1 MGAPKHNGVTF
12 INRKGKQRKER
23 TMLYEP
29 IDGSGSPHIHRNNY
43 KSPLAPISE
52 VRKVTFAAQ
61 YIRDELDNSY
71 TAVDV
76 VRVKFIPHLVEY
88 SKSERR
94 NTWYTSDEI
103 KTMKHRAFRDI
114 DVRKDEMKQNRKR
127 PAHNQLLYSGDVR
140 GLERLVYN
148 DTNVCAKLRY
158 DALCALIQ
166 EQHEQRYWM
175 YSNHNPGGIMH
186 PQDAFLDDERIR
198 HVVMTVGKSI
208 LSEKIAIKLAMNDE
222 IDADLYLNRKHKAPQ
237 HQVQTKEHHEKKETK
252 KSKSQHQR
260 KNSYH
265 EEYHEKVL
273 SPMMGR
279 KMGSKGSKD
288 EENNCCWCVDVV
300 EQVGKSLL
308 LHAMLSPVMKLQR
321 GDALLVE

>member
-1 MGAPKHNGVTF
+1 
-12 INRKGKQRKER
+12 
-23 TMLYEP
+23 MLYEP
-29 IDGSGSPHIHRNNY
+29 IDGSGSPHMRRDSY

-61 YIRDELDNSY
+61 YIKDELDNSY
-71 TAVDV
+71 TPVDV
-76 VRVKFIPHLVEY
+76 VQVKFIPHFIEY

-94 NTWYTSDEI
+94 KIWYTGDEI

-114 DVRKDEMKQNRKR
+114 DIRKAEMKQNKKR
-127 PAHNQLLYSGDVR
+127 PAHNQLCYSGDVR

-148 DTNVCAKLRY
+148 DTNVCAIIRY
-158 DALCALIQ
+158 NALNALIQ
-166 EQHEQRYWM
+166 EQHEQLYWM
-175 YSNHNPGGIMH
+175 YNNHNPGGIMH

-198 HVVMTVGKSI
+198 HVVMTKGKSI
-208 LSEKIAIKLAMNDE
+208 LSAQIAIKLAMNDE
-222 IDADLYLNRKHKAPQ
+222 IDADLYLNREHKATQ
-237 HQVQTKEHHEKKETK
+237 VQVQTKEHQEKKETNNAK
-252 KSKSQHQR
+252 PQQQEQQKT
-260 KNSYH
+260 YH
-265 EEYHEKVL
+265 EYHEKVL

-279 KMGSKGSKD
+279 KKSSNTHEDNK
-288 EENNCCWCVDVV
+288 NCCWCVDVV